1 MTRRLL
7 RAMNLDELAGRQE
20 RLLALGLAILHV
32 GTGISYSV
40 LALYLL
46 RHVHLSAAAY
56 GAGMSLAAFL
66 GIASGPVAGYLADR
80 FDAFRLYAVLMWT
93 MCAGTVAIIFAA
105 PWTALVLLCVLMVC
119 GRGSATVMSVLVG
132 RTIAVDRRVRY
143 RAVVKTMSNSAM
155 LAGLGLGALLVSDG
169 SKRVFEVGFAVEA
182 LMFVAASVL
191 VHLARSQATETP
203 ASAES
208 TDRTESAASG
218 CEDRSPAGRQRFG
231 VLRDR
236 RLLALTV
243 ASGVL
248 TLPVSVPTVAL
259 PLWVSSH
266 RHWPLWLVPLVTTI
280 STFGVVL
287 LQIPASRRVTDVP
300 TSARAARKG
309 GVLYAVAV
317 ALLPLSALTD
327 HTVAAVVIVVT
338 MAAVLVVGEIYSAAG
353 TWGLVYGLAPESAL
367 GQYQGVFRLGGD
379 VSMVAAPTLFAWL
392 VDDASL
398 LGWAGL
404 AGVLLVA
411 AVLLVPISR
420 YEPSRGGPSSTLSGR
435 RETWDMG
442 GGA

>member
-20 RLLALGLAILHV
+20 RFLALGLAILHV

-66 GIASGPVAGYLADR
+66 GIVSGPVAGYLADR
-80 FDAFRLYAVLMWT
+80 LDAFRLYAVLMWT
-93 MCAGTVAIIFAA
+93 MCAGTVAIVFAA
-105 PWTALVLLCVLMVC
+105 PWAALVLLSVLMVC

-132 RTIAVDRRVRY
+132 RTIAVERRVRY
-143 RAVVKTMSNSAM
+143 RAVVKTLSNSAM

-191 VHLARSQATETP
+191 VHLAGSQAAAGP
-203 ASAES
+203 ARAV
-208 TDRTESAASG
+208 SG
-218 CEDRSPAGRQRFG
+218 REARSPAGRQRFDT
-231 VLRDR
+231 LRDR
-236 RLLALTV
+236 RFLALAL
-243 ASGVL
+243 ASSVL
-248 TLPVSVPTVAL
+248 TLPISLPTIAL

-266 RHWPLWLVPLVTTI
+266 PHWPLWLVPLATTI
-280 STFGVVL
+280 STLGVVL
-287 LQIPASRRVTDVP
+287 LQIPASRQVTDVP

-309 GVLYAVAV
+309 GVLFAVAV
-317 ALLPLSALTD
+317 ALLPFSALTQD
-327 HTVAAVVIVVT
+327 DVAAVAIVISVAV
-338 MAAVLVVGEIYSAAG
+338 VLVVGEIFSAAG

-367 GQYQGVFRLGGD
+367 GQYQGVFRLGTD

-392 VDDASL
+392 VDDESL
-398 LGWAGL
+398 LGWAAL
-404 AGVLLVA
+404 AGASLVA

-435 RETWDMG
+435 RETWD
-442 GGA
+442 A